1 MSKDR
6 AIGIQAKKEKSK
18 KKFRRVFSLLVKHK
32 NSNRDIKK
40 KKNSKS
46 GLHLATHELRN
57 EVHRAGK
64 TIAGLD
70 VSPSTK
76 RQALR
81 RLYRLHRANAPHV
94 RGTAAKKEEQKK

>member
-1 MSKDR
+1 M
-6 AIGIQAKKEKSK
+6 
-18 KKFRRVFSLLVKHK
+18 FTLLTKHK

-46 GLHLATHELRN
+46 GLQHSTSELRN

-70 VSPSTK
+70 LSPSTK
-76 RQALR
+76 KQALR
-81 RLYRLHRANAPHV
+81 RLYRLHKSNVPHV
-94 RGTAAKKEEQKK
+94 RVNKNEEKK